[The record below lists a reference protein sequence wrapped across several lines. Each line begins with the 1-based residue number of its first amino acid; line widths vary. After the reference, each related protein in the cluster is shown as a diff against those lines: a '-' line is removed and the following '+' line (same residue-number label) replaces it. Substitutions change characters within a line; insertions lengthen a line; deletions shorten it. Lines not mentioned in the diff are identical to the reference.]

1 MSDDENNN
9 KWRYVTFLVGEG
21 HIPIQIHAAKIESMS
36 PTLTNLMNDTL
47 KKTGLESVPLDWVDT
62 DTFQAFQQFAYARA
76 YDTPSLPPRSYPGL
90 ESDSDVD
97 DEEDEFGFDYPET
110 DDEGLQH
117 KFDFLKSCRTDADAT
132 MKFIRDQEEIQDNLN
147 ERLWR
152 SFQDLRYDGSKVRPV
167 PCADLSFHVKL
178 YGFAT
183 EHFIEPL
190 RQKCL
195 KSLHR
200 DLCCF
205 PFHKKHVHLIADLLV
220 SAYRE
225 DWHPETPLQKLVIHY
240 VACYARM
247 LLPDEQFQRALRR
260 DEHIG
265 ADLLLKLVMSD

>member
-1 MSDDENNN
+1 
-9 KWRYVTFLVGEG
+9 
-21 HIPIQIHAAKIESMS
+21 MS

-152 SFQDLRYDGSKVRPV
+152 SFQDLR
-167 PCADLSFHVKL
+167 
-178 YGFAT
+178 
-183 EHFIEPL
+183 
-190 RQKCL
+190 
-195 KSLHR
+195 
-200 DLCCF
+200 
-205 PFHKKHVHLIADLLV
+205 
-220 SAYRE
+220 E